1 MAETKGR
8 QKRENTTAV
17 GEPVGEPV
25 GVQSLRAVRWLIDFR
40 TDALVDMYFRVF
52 SFPPFFFLAFRS
64 PTFQNRAGPEQE
76 AALRERCDVATWRWD
91 DRTYQVTIPVSS

>member
-40 TDALVDMYFRVF
+40 TDALVDMYFRIF
-52 SFPPFFFLAFRS
+52 SFPPFFFSPFVPQLFKTEPGRS
-64 PTFQNRAGPEQE
+64 RRR
-76 AALRERCDVATWRWD
+76 L
-91 DRTYQVTIPVSS
+91 